1 MRHRLFHTTLPALA
15 ASLGLA
21 LAALATPLTA
31 RAQQDPA
38 ADVLYTL
45 SNAAAGNAVLAF
57 ARGPDGALSAAGN
70 FPTGGLGSGGGLGNQ
85 GAAVLS
91 QGGHWLFAVNAGSN
105 EVTVFA
111 RDRRGLEV
119 ADKVA
124 SGGVRP
130 VSVALRGDLVYV
142 LNAGSDNLQGFNL
155 DRHGRLTPIANSIR
169 ALSGTGTAPAQAEF
183 SPDGEHLVVTEKATS
198 RVLVFPVGDG
208 GLLGAPVVQPSP
220 SPTPF
225 GFAFGKR
232 DQLFVSEAAGG
243 QPGRST
249 LSSYRLNDDSTATL
263 VTASASAPGQTAAC
277 WVVVT
282 RNGRFAYVSNTG
294 SGTLTGFNVRRDGA
308 LSLID
313 ANGISGQIGAGSGPT
328 DLALSRDSRFLF
340 SLNPGNG
347 TLSSFRVAA
356 NGKLT
361 LLSNTA
367 GIPASATGLV
377 AP

>member
-1 MRHRLFHTTLPALA
+1 MRHRLFHSTLPALA

-21 LAALATPLTA
+21 LAALTTPLAA
-31 RAQQDPA
+31 RADQA
-38 ADVLYTL
+38 AGVLYTL
-45 SNAAAGNAVLAF
+45 SNAAGGNAVLAF
-57 ARGPDGALSAAGN
+57 ARGGDGALSPAGS
-70 FPTGGLGSGGGLGNQ
+70 FATGGLGSGGGLGNQ
-85 GAAVLS
+85 GATVLS
-91 QGGHWLFAVNAGSN
+91 QGGHWLLAVNAGSN

-119 ADKVA
+119 ADKVG

-130 VSVALRGDLVYV
+130 VSVALHGDLVYV
-142 LNAGSDNLQGFNL
+142 LNAGSDNLHGFNL
-155 DRHGRLTPIANSIR
+155 DGHGRLTPIAHSIR

-198 RVLVFPVGDG
+198 RVLIFPVGDG
-208 GLLGAPVVQPSP
+208 GLLGAPVVQASP

-232 DQLFVSEAAGG
+232 DQLFISEASGG
-243 QPGRST
+243 QPGRSSM
-249 LSSYRLNDDSTATL
+249 SSYRLNDDSTATL
-263 VTASASAPGQTAAC
+263 ITASADAPGQTAAC
-277 WVVVT
+277 WVAVT
-282 RNGRFAYVSNTG
+282 RNGRFAYISNTG
-294 SGTLTGFNVRRDGA
+294 SGTLTGFNVHRDGA

-313 ANGISGQIGAGSGPT
+313 ANGVSGQIGAGSAPT
-328 DLALSRDSRFLF
+328 DLALSGDSRFLF

-361 LLSNTA
+361 LQSHTA

-377 AP
+377 AR